1 MNMKKLK
8 QTAIAAAVGVSV
20 ALTAG
25 VVNARDQYV
34 LVWTGDK
41 GGWEPINDTLLPGP
55 GAHNDPLL
63 DARHDPNFE
72 VDGRGVS
79 SFLRGGP
86 ASDLASD
93 FVAVVDAKRSNV
105 FNYGAVVN
113 TATLP
118 FVTNAHVLAQVAFGL
133 DEGLVG
139 DVGLNPIVADAN
151 TTGLFED
158 FLPAPIANEAHHTNA
173 FLEETNDG
181 RKLMWA
187 GGLISGNI
195 FGCDVTDPMDIRP
208 INNTIVAG
216 DMKGAVTRY
225 STTGDG
231 NDADALDD
239 ATQAEYR
246 NLCGLAVS
254 GGFGG
259 TNYLTVADDFVSIG
273 DGLLA
278 GSFLGTKENFQGTAN
293 DGSGFAPTL
302 PPSLTTPGGVVV
314 FNHDG
319 TLIKE
324 YSAVLN
330 SPGPIRHKPR
340 WQCIP
345 CAVLGED
352 ISVAQDTNGEANP
365 HGIFARPDLNT
376 LVTSD
381 YGDAVSLALS
391 GQTPLGLFDETAAD
405 TQAQGLDST
414 VRFWDIAKMKS
425 MSGLGG
431 DDYRPEDIAQVPDGP
446 RNEGREGGMTDKG
459 VSIGASSVTMDEF
472 IGLMA
477 AWKTNCTGG
486 PSDDPGCKGQ
496 THKGGFVASMCGG
509 TLFYIEDMTTWQ
521 NGQTPDIHAVY
532 DTGPCTGVSVFFL
545 TQDDT
550 YLIAPISGI
559 ISPGQPL
566 YNRDYPFEHSRRV
579 VAWDIRPL
587 IQDFGKPGIQCD
599 YPSKR
604 TVKYSK
610 KQGFKH
616 RFDGSPTTV
625 FAGARNNGAK
635 DCPVIADRVILDNL
649 DNLMGS
655 GGPHFT
661 LPNPADNR
669 VVSSLY
675 FFDLRE
681 FALPQPVG
689 SLPGSGSI
697 GDDRVCMFKFNKRLG
712 RGIGEARLSSD
723 TAFGLYTDV
732 PSRGP
737 EGQRYGPHSY
747 FTYYDGCVDFDRKS
761 WPHGDTGHGT
771 PHGMAWWES

>member
-1 MNMKKLK
+1 MKKSLK
-8 QTAIAAAVGVSV
+8 RTAIAAAVGASL
-20 ALTAG
+20 ALVGGLAAAG
-25 VVNARDQYV
+25 NQYV

-41 GGWEPINDTLLPGP
+41 GGWEPVNDTLLPGP

-63 DARHDPNFE
+63 NKKTDPNYE
-72 VDGRGVS
+72 KNGKGVA
-79 SFLRGGP
+79 SFLRTGDP
-86 ASDLASD
+86 NDLASD
-93 FVAVVDAKRSNV
+93 FIAVVDAKPAHV
-105 FNYGAVVN
+105 YKYGAVVN
-113 TATLP
+113 TATMP
-118 FVTNAHVLAQVAFGL
+118 FVLNAHVLAQVAFGL
-133 DEGLVG
+133 EVGDVG
-139 DVGLNPIVADAN
+139 DVGLTPSVPDA
-151 TTGLFED
+151 TTKGLFED
-158 FLPAPIANEAHHTNA
+158 GLPSAIANEAHHTNA

-195 FGCDVTDPMDIRP
+195 FGCDVTNPMNIRP
-208 INNTIVAG
+208 IHNTIVSG
-216 DMKGAVTRY
+216 DMKGAVVRY
-225 STTGDG
+225 NANGP
-231 NDADALDD
+231 D
-239 ATQAEYR
+239 ATDPKYK
-246 NLCGLAVS
+246 NTCGLAVS

-273 DGLLA
+273 DNLLA
-278 GSFLGTKENFQGTAN
+278 GSFLGTKENFQGTFNAGN
-293 DGSGFAPTL
+293 GFAPTL

-319 TLIKE
+319 TLVKE
-324 YSAVLN
+324 FSAVLN

-352 ISVAQDTNGEANP
+352 ITTPQDTNNQANP

-425 MSGLGG
+425 MSGMGG

-446 RNEGREGGMTDKG
+446 RNEGREGGMTDAG
-459 VSIGASSVTMDEF
+459 VSIGSSSVTMDEF
-472 IGLMA
+472 VGLMA

-486 PSDDPGCKGQ
+486 PSDDPGCKGKQ
-496 THKGGFVASMCGG
+496 HKGGFVASMCGG

-521 NGQTPDIHAVY
+521 NGQTPNIHAVY

-559 ISPGQPL
+559 ITPGQPL

-579 VAWDIRPL
+579 VAWDVRPL
-587 IQDFGKPGIQCD
+587 VNDTDGIQCD
-599 YPSKR
+599 YPSAS
-604 TVKYSK
+604 TNTYSDAK
-610 KQGFKH
+610 GFAH
-616 RFDGSPTTV
+616 RFDGSATTIY
-625 FAGARNNGAK
+625 AGARNNGAS
-635 DCPVIADRVILDNL
+635 DCPVIASRVILDNL
-649 DNLMGS
+649 DNLMGA

-697 GDDRVCMFKFNKRLG
+697 GDDRVCMFTFKKRLKK
-712 RGIGEARLSSD
+712 GIGKARLRSD
-723 TAFGLYTDV
+723 RRFGLYSDV
-732 PSRGP
+732 PSWGP
-737 EGQRYGPHSY
+737 EGQRYGPHFY

-761 WPHGDTGHGT
+761 WPHGDSGHGT
-771 PHGMAWWES
+771 PHGMAWWTS